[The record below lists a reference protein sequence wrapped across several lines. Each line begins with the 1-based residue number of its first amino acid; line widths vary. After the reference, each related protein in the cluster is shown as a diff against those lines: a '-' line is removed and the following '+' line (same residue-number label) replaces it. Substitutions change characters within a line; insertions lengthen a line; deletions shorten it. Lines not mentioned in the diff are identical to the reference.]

1 MSVEVVW
8 QALEA
13 GGRPAH
19 RRVDDTHPCDFYLGI
34 DSRGARELVL
44 LAARAP
50 DRSAQRFRA
59 FEVNTGARED
69 GRYALTTRLRRSEL
83 RVLFGHLCEDLIESA
98 RGRTPE
104 DVMAFVQDR
113 IARWETL
120 FARDSDGLLDEA
132 SLRGL
137 IAELLFLRDCA
148 LPAVGQSAAVHAWRG
163 PLGNDHDFEFSQTAV
178 EVKSVTEAQT
188 VTISSLE
195 QLDEGPK
202 PLRLSVFQLER
213 SVSDAAPAFSA
224 ADLVGEVR
232 DAVRDDSAAR
242 ASLEEKLALAGFR
255 DHQTYSTRWYTLS
268 GVSHFNVVEGFPRV
282 QRADVA
288 PGVVD
293 VRYGVDLR
301 QCANYALASLD
312 LHS

>member
-1 MSVEVVW
+1 MSVESIW
-8 QALEA
+8 QALE
-13 GGRPAH
+13 GGGSPAH

-34 DSRGARELVL
+34 DERGARELVL
-44 LAARAP
+44 VAARAP
-50 DRSAQRFRA
+50 EKSAQRFKA
-59 FEVNTGARED
+59 FEINAGVRED
-69 GRYALTTRLRRSEL
+69 GRYALTTRLRRPEL

-104 DVMAFVQDR
+104 DVMPFVRDR
-113 IARWETL
+113 IGRWETL

-132 SLRGL
+132 CLRGL

-163 PLGNDHDFEFSQTAV
+163 PLGNDHDFEFPQTAV
-178 EVKSVTEAQT
+178 EVKSVTETQI

-202 PLRLSVFQLER
+202 PLRLSAFQLER

-224 ADLVGEVR
+224 AALVVEVR
-232 DAVRDDSAAR
+232 DAVRGDAAASAN
-242 ASLEEKLALAGFR
+242 LEEKLALAGFR

-268 GVSHFNVVEGFPRV
+268 GVSHFYVIEGFPRV
-282 QRADVA
+282 RRADVV

-301 QCANYALASLD
+301 QCTNYALPTLD